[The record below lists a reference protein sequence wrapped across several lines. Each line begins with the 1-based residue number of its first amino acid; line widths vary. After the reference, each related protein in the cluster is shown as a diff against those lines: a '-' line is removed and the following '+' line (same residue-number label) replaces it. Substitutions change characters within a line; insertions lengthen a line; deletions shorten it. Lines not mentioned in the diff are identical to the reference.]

1 MVDYGYI
8 ERWSHGQ
15 NVGSFKV
22 KNCLQLQ
29 KEFYFLSDWLQA
41 RATDA
46 V

>member
-15 NVGSFKV
+15 NVGLNLKTVFNFKKSFI
-22 KNCLQLQ
+22 
-29 KEFYFLSDWLQA
+29 FLSDWLQT